1 MLSHFGEERKHRWLS
16 QDACQLSSHQA
27 SGESWLWENE
37 LLGEGL
43 PAKEPREYSSLDLV
57 SGPS

>member
-1 MLSHFGEERKHRWLS
+1 MAEAGCLP
-16 QDACQLSSHQA
+16 ALSSHQA
-27 SGESWLWENE
+27 SGESRLWENE
-37 LLGEGL
+37 LLGEDL

>member
-1 MLSHFGEERKHRWLS
+1 MAEAGCLP
-16 QDACQLSSHQA
+16 ALSSHQA
-27 SGESWLWENE
+27 SGESRLWENE
-37 LLGEGL
+37 QLGEGL